1 MSRSTAG
8 YHHGNLRP
16 VLLAAALDL
25 LENQA
30 PGTVSLRE
38 LARRAGVSHNAPY
51 HHFGD
56 RAGLLA
62 AAGAEAMRRFV
73 DAQRAA
79 AEAEDD
85 PVDAVV
91 ALGTA
96 YVEWAVAHPGAFA
109 VVFDPGICP
118 PGDPSPAM
126 GALIAENEGLLGDAV
141 ARAWAD
147 EPPATRAAIETGLW
161 STTHGLATLVAAGH
175 VPASAVRPALEAIV
189 RR

>member
-1 MSRSTAG
+1 MSRSSAG

-25 LENQA
+25 LETQA

-79 AEAEDD
+79 AEAEED
-85 PVDAVV
+85 PVASLV

-96 YVEWAVAHPGAFA
+96 YVGWAVAHPGAFA
-109 VVFDPGICP
+109 VVFDPEICP
-118 PGDPSPAM
+118 PGDPSPTM
-126 GALIAENEGLLGDAV
+126 GGLIAENEELLRAAV
-141 ARAWAD
+141 ARAWPDAP
-147 EPPATRAAIETGLW
+147 EATRSALETALW

-175 VPASAVRPALEAIV
+175 VPASEVRPALEAIL